1 MLQNILDNCCNG
13 AILLKVSKILI
24 FSTLL
29 IVVISEYGLD
39 IYTKFHDRATVFV
52 SKTSEIHDFTLPPI
66 AICIKNKFKPSVM
79 KKYGLKSW
87 IDLFYGHFEN
97 KWNQENISIWNT
109 FEEASYLLNRDL
121 EIQMMDPSSPL
132 QLSVGMNYIKCEDV
146 KKMRGGEGC
155 KNGSNILI
163 DIQEYYTSASG
174 TCYGLKSNLQI
185 PASESVSMMLHV
197 NKSLPEEDFP
207 EVSLLENV

>member
-13 AILLKVSKILI
+13 PILLRASKILI
-24 FSTLL
+24 FSILL
-29 IVVISEYGLD
+29 IVVVSEYGLD

-79 KKYGLKSW
+79 KKHGLESW
-87 IDLFYGHFEN
+87 VDFIYRTFEN
-97 KWNQENISIWNT
+97 KSNQENISIWDA

-121 EIQMMDPSSPL
+121 KIQMMDPSSPL
-132 QLSVGMNYIKCEDV
+132 KLSVGKNYIKCEGV
-146 KKMRGGEGC
+146 KNIRGGKEC

-197 NKSLPEEDFP
+197 KKSLPEEDFP